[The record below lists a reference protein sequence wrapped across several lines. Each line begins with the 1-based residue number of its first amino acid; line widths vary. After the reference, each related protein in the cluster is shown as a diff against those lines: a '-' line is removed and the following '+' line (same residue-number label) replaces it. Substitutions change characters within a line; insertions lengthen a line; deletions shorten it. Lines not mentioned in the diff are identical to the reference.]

1 VRAPGRSRWLV
12 YLCVAGVVFVFAGMG
27 DDDRAAG
34 LRLVLVGGLLLA
46 GVALAIQVRTG
57 SAGTMLRMSK
67 RSRRRHGVAS
77 WWTVLRSAS
86 RFAVRRKMCVLRP
99 SLRAVGFWRRLSVP
113 TLEVAT
119 PLARVG
125 LLRVWSPV
133 EDVTLRVGGPRV
145 GKSGELA
152 GRILDA
158 PGAVIAT
165 STRTDL
171 VGLTALVRQQV
182 GPVWV
187 FNPCG
192 LGKLESTVVFDPLS
206 GCEDP
211 RTAAHRATDLLS
223 GSAGP
228 GAGVSGEREFWH
240 TQAVRVLSAML
251 HAAALDGASMRDVQR
266 WVADPNSY
274 AGVVQRALRRSPQGA
289 IETDAVQF
297 LNTNE
302 RTQTSISATIMPA
315 LGWLNDA
322 TATTAGQHQGMRM
335 PVALDADMPVT
346 VPDVIPDDLMDP
358 AATRFTEPC

>member
-1 VRAPGRSRWLV
+1 M
-12 YLCVAGVVFVFAGMG
+12 FVFAGLG
-27 DDDRAAG
+27 TGNAAATVRC
-34 LRLVLVGGLLLA
+34 LLIGGLLLA
-46 GVALAIQVRTG
+46 GVAASIQGRTG
-57 SAGTMLRMSK
+57 SAGVMLRMSR

-77 WWTVLRSAS
+77 WWTILRSAS
-86 RFAVRRKMCVLRP
+86 RFSVRRKMRVLRP
-99 SLRAVGFWRRLSVP
+99 SLRHLGFWHRLAVP

-171 VGLTALVRQQV
+171 VGLTALVRQQT
-182 GPVWV
+182 GPVSV

-192 LGKLESTVVFDPLS
+192 LGKLQSTVVFDPLS

-211 RTAAHRATDLLS
+211 KTAVNRATDLLS

-228 GAGVSGEREFWH
+228 GSAATGEREFWH
-240 TQAVRVLSAML
+240 TQAVRVLSALM
-251 HAAALDGASMRDVQR
+251 HAAALAGVSMQDVQR
-266 WVADPNSY
+266 WVASPDLY
-274 AGVVQRALRRSPQGA
+274 AGDVQRALRRSPQGA
-289 IETDAVQF
+289 IETDALQF
-297 LNTNE
+297 INTNE

-322 TATTAGQHQGMRM
+322 TAAAAAGQNQPAVA
-335 PVALDADMPVT
+335 PVAIDVDPVGVDRRSARCPRDHLRSCCSGRSDSIDT
-346 VPDVIPDDLMDP
+346 PGRIRRRSAP
-358 AATRFTEPC
+358 T